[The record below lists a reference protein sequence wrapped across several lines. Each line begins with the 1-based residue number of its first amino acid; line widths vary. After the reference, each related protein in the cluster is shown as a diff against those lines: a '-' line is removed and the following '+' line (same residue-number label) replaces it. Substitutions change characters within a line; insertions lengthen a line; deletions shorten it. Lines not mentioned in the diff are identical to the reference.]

1 MQRPSPHAYSLPTVK
16 TPNQSHFLTFSNHF
30 RPAWEACPNLPRE
43 PYYMSNINKSFHTLL
58 VYVWHHQ
65 FQHRNQLLGG
75 NPFCF
80 RRGATTSVL
89 LICSSLIPSFSLTEM
104 EALIF
109 YHHCGAQRD
118 AWSQGS
124 VNTKWMKK
132 WFWRHLSGAT
142 PVHPRLSGKFKRCDY

>member
-43 PYYMSNINKSFHTLL
+43 PYYMSKINKSFHTLL

-65 FQHRNQLLGG
+65 FRHWNRLLGG

-89 LICSSLIPSFSLTEM
+89 LICSSLIPSFSLAET

-109 YHHCGAQRD
+109 CHLCGAQRD
-118 AWSQGS
+118 ACLKS
-124 VNTKWMKK
+124 
-132 WFWRHLSGAT
+132 
-142 PVHPRLSGKFKRCDY
+142 RLSKYKMNEEMILEASLWSNSSSSQTEWKI